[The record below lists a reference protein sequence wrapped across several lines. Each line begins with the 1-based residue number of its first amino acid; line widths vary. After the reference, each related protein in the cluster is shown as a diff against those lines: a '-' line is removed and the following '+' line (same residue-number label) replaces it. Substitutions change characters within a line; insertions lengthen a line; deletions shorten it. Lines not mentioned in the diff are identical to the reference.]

1 MKTLDIRHMILST
14 PLREEAVT
22 VPGWEAA
29 HVVIRELDGKRG
41 AELIAACTDASGN
54 VNQEALVAGI
64 VLATLRNAD
73 DPHKALIFCHADDPN
88 TYDPALRDSLM
99 ATGLG
104 RIMQVATQSI
114 KLSGLD
120 AAAAVKEA
128 KNG

>member
-1 MKTLDIRHMILST
+1 MNTLDIRHLILST
-14 PLREEAVT
+14 PLREEPVT
-22 VPGWEAA
+22 VAGWESANL
-29 HVVIRELDGKRG
+29 VIRELDGKRG
-41 AELIAACTDASGN
+41 AELIAACTDTSGN

-73 DPHKALIFCHADDPN
+73 DPQKALIFCSAHDPN

-104 RIMQVATQSI
+104 RIMHVATQSI

-120 AAAAVKEA
+120 AAAVKEA